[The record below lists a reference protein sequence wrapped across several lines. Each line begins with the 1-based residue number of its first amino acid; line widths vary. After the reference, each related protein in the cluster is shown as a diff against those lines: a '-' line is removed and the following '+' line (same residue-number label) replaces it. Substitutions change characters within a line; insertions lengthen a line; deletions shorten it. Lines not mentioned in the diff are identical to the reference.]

1 MAKLSSYATVSTLLE
16 AMYFYTAIDTDL
28 DGTYESRKVTF
39 ASIRA
44 ALEPASG
51 IRAIMLP
58 AAPDAITDSAACSV
72 ANYFTT
78 LTTTAAAVPTLADG
92 VHGQVKKIQMIV
104 DAGNAVLTPTNLTGG
119 TTITFADVGDVAELM
134 FNSGSWQVMALYNV
148 VDGSTAPVL
157 A

>member
-28 DGTYESRKVTF
+28 DGIYESRKVTF

-51 IRAIMLP
+51 IRAVMLP

-72 ANYFTT
+72 LNYFTT

-92 VHGQVKKIQMIV
+92 VQGQVKKIQMIV
-104 DAGNAVLTPTNLTGG
+104 DAGDAVLTPANLTGG

-148 VDGSTAPVL
+148 ADGSTAPVL